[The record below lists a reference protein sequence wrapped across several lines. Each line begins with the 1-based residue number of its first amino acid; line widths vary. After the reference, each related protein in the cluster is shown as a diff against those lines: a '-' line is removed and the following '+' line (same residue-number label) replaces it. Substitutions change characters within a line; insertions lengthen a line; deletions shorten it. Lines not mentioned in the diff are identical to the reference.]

1 MNRLSSIFKTIM
13 SVERLKPLTNHR
25 FFKSRTWETGVPML
39 VFIFGSYIW
48 LYQFHKLKYER
59 GKVQKLSE
67 KAELNIGR
75 SLKTEDLEKV
85 YNDVME
91 KYDIHDWQNI
101 RGPREGEN
109 SREMQAEQ
117 RRQFGTLQKNTL
129 KDSSLMGNLK
139 NKKNE

>member
-1 MNRLSSIFKTIM
+1 MNRLSSIFKAVM
-13 SVERLKPLTNHR
+13 SVERLKPITNHR

-59 GKVQKLSE
+59 GQVQKLSE

-117 RRQFGTLQKNTL
+117 RRQFGSLQKNTL

-139 NKKNE
+139 NKQTE

>member
-1 MNRLSSIFKTIM
+1 MNRLSSIFKAFLSI
-13 SVERLKPLTNHR
+13 ERLKPLTNHR

-59 GKVQKLSE
+59 GQVQKLSE

-75 SLKTEDLEKV
+75 SLKTEDLESV

-91 KYDIHDWQNI
+91 KHDIHNWQNI

-117 RRQFGTLQKNTL
+117 RRQFGSLQKNTL

-139 NKKNE
+139 NKQTE

>member
-1 MNRLSSIFKTIM
+1 MNRLSSIFKAVM
-13 SVERLKPLTNHR
+13 SVEKLKPITNHR

-39 VFIFGSYIW
+39 
-48 LYQFHKLKYER
+48 
-59 GKVQKLSE
+59 LSE

-117 RRQFGTLQKNTL
+117 RRQFGSLQKNTL

-139 NKKNE
+139 NKQTE